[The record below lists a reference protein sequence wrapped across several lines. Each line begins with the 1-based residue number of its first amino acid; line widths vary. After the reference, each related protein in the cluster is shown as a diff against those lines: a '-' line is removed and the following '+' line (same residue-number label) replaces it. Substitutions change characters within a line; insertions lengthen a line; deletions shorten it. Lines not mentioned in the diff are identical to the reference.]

1 MTRREQLQENV
12 EDAVFALLM
21 EDVAEQEGKRL
32 IEENEQLKHDP
43 SAKIPDDLDK
53 RCRKIIKR
61 SYAKDRRRT
70 VGRTIH
76 NILGNVAL
84 AAMVCILLFVS
95 AFAAVPEIRVMTLNL
110 LIEVSDVSTSL
121 RLAGVDNGSV
131 TQDVGA
137 DGPASIQ
144 TLWGYRLPEI
154 PDGYAVEYENSSE
167 REVNLWYCN
176 AEEKFIRFTIA
187 KAVDTFSVDVDTEN
201 AEVEDIKVH
210 GYDGLLIMKNNR
222 IDVIWG
228 DTNQNNFVS
237 ITCEG
242 MDANTVLS
250 FANEM
255 EYLGVS
261 K

>member
-43 SAKIPDDLDK
+43 SAKIPDDLDR

-70 VGRTIH
+70 VGHTIH
-76 NILGNVAL
+76 HILGNVAL

-121 RLAGVDNGSV
+121 RLVGVDNGS
-131 TQDVGA
+131 TAQDAGA
-137 DGPASIQ
+137 DRTDSVQ

-154 PDGYAVEYENSSE
+154 PNDYELVYEDSSDW
-167 REVNLWYCN
+167 VATLWYSGTN
-176 AEEKFIRFTIA
+176 GSLIKFNIS
-187 KAVDTFSVDVDTEN
+187 KAHEAFSVDVDTED
-201 AEVEDIKVH
+201 AEVKKIRIH
-210 GYDGLLIMKNNR
+210 GYDGLIIKKGDR
-222 IDVIWG
+222 IDIIWG
-228 DTNQNNFVS
+228 DTDQNNFIS
-237 ITCEG
+237 ITCTEIDQ
-242 MDANTVLS
+242 DATLR
-250 FANEM
+250 FASDM
-255 EYLGVS
+255 EYCGNP
-261 K
+261 

>member
-1 MTRREQLQENV
+1 
-12 EDAVFALLM
+12 M

-43 SAKIPDDLDK
+43 SAKVPDDLDK

-121 RLAGVDNGSV
+121 RLIRADNETV
-131 TQDVGA
+131 TQNDNPDGA
-137 DGPASIQ
+137 NSVK

-154 PDGYAVEYENSSE
+154 PVGYEAEYENSSE
-167 REVNLWYCN
+167 WAADLWYGN
-176 AEEKFIRFTIA
+176 ANDNFIRFNIT
-187 KAVDTFSVDVDTEN
+187 KALDTFSIDVDTEN
-201 AEVEDIKVH
+201 AEVGKINVH
-210 GYDGLLIMKNNR
+210 GYDGLLIGKDGVLK
-222 IDVIWG
+222 IVWG
-228 DTNQNNFVS
+228 DTDQGNFVS
-237 ITCEG
+237 ITCTG
-242 MDANTVLS
+242 NDQNTLLSYANDMVYFGNS
-250 FANEM
+250 
-255 EYLGVS
+255 
-261 K
+261 

>member
-32 IEENEQLKHDP
+32 LEENEQLKHDP
-43 SAKIPDDLDK
+43 SAKIPDDLDR

-70 VGRTIH
+70 VGHTIH
-76 NILGNVAL
+76 HILGNVAL

-121 RLAGVDNGSV
+121 RLVGVDNGS
-131 TQDVGA
+131 TAQDAGA
-137 DGPASIQ
+137 DGTDSVQ

-154 PDGYAVEYENSSE
+154 PNNYEVVYEDSSDW
-167 REVNLWYCN
+167 VADLWYSGTDGSSI
-176 AEEKFIRFTIA
+176 KFNIS
-187 KAVDTFSVDVDTEN
+187 KASETFKISVDTED
-201 AEVEDIKVH
+201 AEKEKIQIH
-210 GYDGLLIMKNNR
+210 GYDGLLIKKEDR
-222 IDVIWG
+222 IDIIWG
-228 DTNQNNFVS
+228 DASQNNFIS
-237 ITCEG
+237 ITCTGIDEKTALKL
-242 MDANTVLS
+242 ANG
-250 FANEM
+250 M
-255 EYLGVS
+255 EYRE
-261 K
+261 KT

>member
-43 SAKIPDDLDK
+43 SAKIPDDLDR

-70 VGRTIH
+70 VGHTIH
-76 NILGNVAL
+76 HILGNVAL

-121 RLAGVDNGSV
+121 RLVGVDNGSTV
-131 TQDVGA
+131 QDAGA
-137 DGPASIQ
+137 DGTDSVQ
-144 TLWGYRLPEI
+144 TLWGYRLPDI
-154 PDGYAVEYENSSE
+154 PDGYVVEYENGSE
-167 REVNLWYCN
+167 LAVDLWYSN
-176 AEEKFIRFTIA
+176 VDDEFIRFKIA
-187 KAVDTFSVDVDTEN
+187 KASDVFKISVDTED

-210 GYDGLLIMKNNR
+210 GYDGLLIGKDG
-222 IDVIWG
+222 ILKIVWG
-228 DTNQNNFVS
+228 DTDQGNFVS
-237 ITCEG
+237 ITCMG
-242 MDANTVLS
+242 IDQNTLLRYANDVVYYG
-250 FANEM
+250 N
-255 EYLGVS
+255 

>member
-43 SAKIPDDLDK
+43 SAKVPDDLDK

-121 RLAGVDNGSV
+121 RLVGADNEPV
-131 TQDVGA
+131 TQDGKPDDA
-137 DGPASIQ
+137 DSVQ

-154 PDGYAVEYENSSE
+154 PGGYVLDYENSSE
-167 REVNLWYCN
+167 RAVNLWYSN
-176 AEEKFIRFTIA
+176 AEGNFIRFNIA
-187 KAVDTFSVDVDTEN
+187 KAHDTFSLNVDTES

-210 GYDGLLIMKNNR
+210 GYDGLLIGKEEVLK
-222 IDVIWG
+222 IVWG
-228 DTNQNNFVS
+228 DTDQKNFVS
-237 ITCEG
+237 ITCLG
-242 MDANTVLS
+242 VDQNILLN

-255 EYLGVS
+255 EYCGNE
-261 K
+261 

>member
-43 SAKIPDDLDK
+43 SAKIPDDLDR

-70 VGRTIH
+70 VGHTIH
-76 NILGNVAL
+76 RILGNVAL

-121 RLAGVDNGSV
+121 RLVGVDNGS
-131 TQDVGA
+131 TAQDAGA
-137 DGPASIQ
+137 NESDSVQ
-144 TLWGYRLPEI
+144 TLWGYRLPEM
-154 PDGYAVEYENSSE
+154 PDGYMVAYENNSE
-167 REVNLWYCN
+167 LTVDLWYDN
-176 AEEKFIRFTIA
+176 ADDKFIRFKIA
-187 KAVDTFSVDVDTEN
+187 KALDTFSIDVDTEN
-201 AEVEDIKVH
+201 AEVKDIKVH
-210 GYDGLLIMKNNR
+210 GYDGLLIGKDGVLK
-222 IDVIWG
+222 IVWG
-228 DTNQNNFVS
+228 DTDQGNFVS
-237 ITCEG
+237 ITCKG
-242 MDANTVLS
+242 IDQNTLLS
-250 FANEM
+250 YANEM
-255 EYLGVS
+255 VYFGNS
-261 K
+261 

>member
-43 SAKIPDDLDK
+43 SAKVPDDLDK

-121 RLAGVDNGSV
+121 RLVGVDNGSAA
-131 TQDVGA
+131 QDAGA
-137 DGPASIQ
+137 DGTDSVQ
-144 TLWGYRLPEI
+144 TLWGYRLPDI
-154 PDGYAVEYENSSE
+154 PDGYVVEYENSSE
-167 REVNLWYCN
+167 WAADLWYGN
-176 AEEKFIRFTIA
+176 VDNKFIMIKIT
-187 KAVDTFSVDVDTEN
+187 KAVETFSIDVDTEN
-201 AEVEDIKVH
+201 AEVKDIQVH
-210 GYDGLLIMKNNR
+210 GYDGMLVEKKDR
-222 IDVIWG
+222 INAIWG
-228 DTNQNNFVS
+228 DTDQNNFVS
-237 ITCEG
+237 ITCVG
-242 MDANTVLS
+242 MDAGTVLG

-255 EYLGVS
+255 EYLGT